1 MSQQDTFYLIA
12 SISLVIITATIIYVA
27 YYVVNTLNLAQNNL
41 ELTEDTLKD
50 VKAAKDG
57 IKSGIGGILMLLAN
71 SIQRGGEDN
80 EQRR

>member
-12 SISLVIITATIIYVA
+12 SISLVVITATIVYVA
-27 YYVVNTLNLAQNNL
+27 YYVVNTLKLAQSNL

-71 SIQRGGEDN
+71 SMQGGGEDN
-80 EQRR
+80 GQK